1 MKATIKYCKEKFKEF
16 NSLIFGGRLPELPI
30 ELSDAGTFLGKCC
43 YEIRRLRD
51 GRVENHN
58 FRLRINTR
66 IDLPEKVVEDTI
78 IHEMIHYFIAW
89 NQLRDSSSHGPLFM
103 AMMNSINAAYGR
115 HLTVSH
121 KSTPE
126 QRAQAV
132 STKRTWHVI
141 AGIRGKGGKFYV
153 KVLPRVQQKILLFA
167 EQINRIPDLVDIELY
182 LHDNPFF
189 NQFPTSTALRLM
201 PIDEERFHAEL
212 TGAHRLRISNGRLIQ
227 S

>member
-1 MKATIKYCKEKFKEF
+1 MKATLKYCKEKFGEF
-16 NSLIFGGRLPELPI
+16 NRLMFGGRLPELPI

-43 YEIRRLRD
+43 YDIRRFPD

-58 FRLRINTR
+58 FRLRINIR
-66 IDLPEKVVEDTI
+66 IDLPEDVVEDTI

-89 NQLRDSSSHGPLFM
+89 NHLKDSSSHGPLFL

-115 HLTVSH
+115 NLTVSH

-132 STKRTWHVI
+132 SAKRTWHVI
-141 AGIRGKGGKFYV
+141 AGIRERHGKFYV
-153 KVLPRVQQKILLFA
+153 KVLPRVQPKIIAFA
-167 EQINRIPDLVDIELY
+167 DQISRIPDLTDIELY

-189 NQFPTSTALRLM
+189 NQFPTSVALRLM
-201 PIDEERFHAEL
+201 PIDEQKFRQEIH
-212 TGAHRLRISNGRLIQ
+212 GAHRLIIRHGKLIQ
-227 S
+227 T